1 MQNTN
6 NSLHINNS
14 KVVNLKSEIL
24 FRQAEDDFYYF
35 NNINSALKKLKEAVL
50 LSPYHLKSLI
60 LCADIYFIK
69 GKIKNALEL
78 YLKALDI
85 NPECAKTNGAVANC
99 YYSLKQFNSALS
111 FAQKALDNIDLENY
125 QLYYQVIEL
134 KINSLVELKEY
145 KPAYITF
152 IQSQNILDRVTLN
165 SIYNSNFDIINEK
178 LKLQNKIKDSGL
190 KIV

>member
-1 MQNTN
+1 MRNTN
-6 NSLHINNS
+6 NLLHLHNS
-14 KVVNLKSEIL
+14 KVINLKSETL

-35 NNINSALKKLKEAVL
+35 NNINSALKKLKEAIL

-78 YLKALDI
+78 YLRALNI
-85 NPECAKTNGAVANC
+85 NPDCARTNGAAANC

-111 FAQKALDNIDLENY
+111 FAQKSLDNIDVKDY
-125 QLYYQVIEL
+125 QLYYQVIEI

>member
-6 NSLHINNS
+6 NLLYINNS
-14 KVVNLKSEIL
+14 KVVNLKSEML
-24 FRQAEDDFYYF
+24 FREAEDDFYYF
-35 NNINSALKKLKEAVL
+35 NNINSALKKSKEAL
-50 LSPYHLKSLI
+50 LLTPYHFKSLI

-78 YLKALDI
+78 YLKALNNNND
-85 NPECAKTNGAVANC
+85 CVRTNGAIANC
-99 YYSLKQFNSALS
+99 YYSLKQFDLALS
-111 FAQKALDNIDLENY
+111 FAQKALDKIDWENY
-125 QLYYQVIEL
+125 QLYYQIIEI

-145 KPAYITF
+145 KSAYITF

-165 SIYNSNFDIINEK
+165 NIFNSNFDIINEK
-178 LKLQNKIKDSGL
+178 LKLQKKIKHSGL